1 MEARIRQAALL
12 AALLWVSMGAQQRT
26 PNFIINTPDPAFAQQ
41 VAQAAEQYRHDMA
54 VAWTGQAMPNW
65 SRPCQMTVQVGG
77 GAGGA
82 TTFVF
87 ERGEVFNWQ
96 MTIQGSRERI
106 LDSVLPH
113 EITHMV
119 FASHFR
125 QPLPRWADEG
135 GATSVEHV
143 SELNKHHTML
153 RQFLTTGRGIAFD
166 QMFAMTEY
174 PHDIMP
180 LYAQGYSLADFL
192 IQTGGRRKFVDFLGD
207 GLESENWRDAVQR
220 HYGFQ
225 NLPTLQNTWLAWVQ
239 QGSPKLPPR
248 ETKPADQ
255 GEMLAAAKRPRPAP
269 NLIYHL
275 RDRQQPAAP
284 LATMVPVQLAS
295 AQSTTKNAATP
306 QVATADALASVVELR
321 PAQNARWLSPSPSSA
336 VASTSQPLAVQTAT
350 AASLSRSGWH
360 LPGQPAAANE
370 STTTQVS
377 HPQPLEQ
384 PRQTILR

>member
-1 MEARIRQAALL
+1 L

-26 PNFIINTPDPAFAQQ
+26 PNFIVNTPDPAFAKQ
-41 VAQAAEQYRHDMA
+41 VAQAAEQYRRDLA
-54 VAWTGQAMPNW
+54 VAWTGQAMPDW
-65 SRPCQMTVQVGG
+65 SRPCQMTVQIGG

-125 QPLPRWADEG
+125 RPLPRWADEG
-135 GATSVEHV
+135 GATSVEHC
-143 SELNKHHTML
+143 SELNKHRTML

-174 PHDIMP
+174 PSDIMP
-180 LYAQGYSLADFL
+180 LYAQGYSLANFL
-192 IQTGGRRKFVDFLGD
+192 IQTGGRRTFVDFLGD
-207 GLESENWRDAVQR
+207 GLESEDWPSAVQR
-220 HYGFQ
+220 HYGIQ
-225 NLPTLQNTWLAWVQ
+225 NLAALQNTWLAWVR
-239 QGSPKLPPR
+239 QGSPNLPPH
-248 ETKPADQ
+248 ETKPAEQ
-255 GEMLAAAKRPRPAP
+255 GPMLAAATASQRPRPAP

-275 RDRQQPAAP
+275 HDRQPQAVP
-284 LATMVPVQLAS
+284 LAAMVPVQLAS
-295 AQSTTKNAATP
+295 AQSTTP
-306 QVATADALASVVELR
+306 RSQPVATADALASTIELR
-321 PAQNARWLSPSPSSA
+321 PAQNARWIDPSPKSSASETTPNAVPTASVAATSPSGWR
-336 VASTSQPLAVQTAT
+336 
-350 AASLSRSGWH
+350 LS
-360 LPGQPAAANE
+360 GQPAAADS
-370 STTTQVS
+370 STTTQVA